1 MKIGTG
7 FKLTFLPK
15 GDIQVS
21 VRHIKRYLD
30 VTNHQ
35 RNPSQTTM
43 TSVLPLQTQKTGVGQ
58 EAEEGEFQP
67 ISEDK
72 VIYFPWKVEMTQK
85 VKQN

>member
-21 VRHIKRYLD
+21 VRYIKRYLD
-30 VTNHQ
+30 ITNHQ

-43 TSVLPLQTQKTGVGQ
+43 TSVLPLRRQKTGVGQ
-58 EAEEGEFQP
+58 EAEGGEFQHR
-67 ISEDK
+67 EDK
-72 VIYFPWKVEMTQK
+72 AIYFPWKVEMTQK